1 MNNKEL
7 GRETHPL
14 VTSDHLRRK
23 AVIYIRQSSEEQVQ
37 ENTGS
42 ADFQRGLKSV
52 AQRYG
57 WPESQVEPIDE
68 DLGRS
73 GSSSEGRAGWQRL
86 QSMVSAKEVGIVIV
100 ANISRLSR
108 QLLDFEL

>member
-1 MNNKEL
+1 MINKEL
-7 GRETHPL
+7 TLETHPL

-23 AVIYIRQSSEEQVQ
+23 AVTYIRQSSEEQVR

-57 WPESQVEPIDE
+57 WPESQIEIIDE

-73 GSSSEGRAGWQRL
+73 GSSSEGRTGVAPITNNDVRRRNRYCDRR
-86 QSMVSAKEVGIVIV
+86 KCREVIKTT
-100 ANISRLSR
+100 SRL
-108 QLLDFEL
+108 

>member
-1 MNNKEL
+1 MINKEL
-7 GRETHPL
+7 TLETHPL

-23 AVIYIRQSSEEQVQ
+23 AVTYIRQSSEEQVR

-42 ADFQRGLKSV
+42 VDFQRGLKSV

-57 WPESQVEPIDE
+57 WPESQIEIIDE

-73 GSSSEGRAGWQRL
+73 GSSSEGRTG
-86 QSMVSAKEVGIVIV
+86 V
-100 ANISRLSR
+100 APITNNDVRR
-108 QLLDFEL
+108 RNRYCDRR